1 MLGQNIGYTRVSTAE
16 QSTLRQLH
24 GLQLDIVFEDN
35 ISGSVKQRP
44 GLDSLL
50 AHIRTG
56 DVVHVHDISRLAR
69 NTGHLLSLGE
79 LFLSK
84 GVSLH
89 FHRENLV
96 FTADSSSPMNQLLLT
111 LLGAI
116 YQFERAMIRER
127 QAEGIALAK
136 KRGVYKGRKSTINK
150 DAVVELRLAGLSYR
164 KIAKELSISLSSV
177 QRALKQTNE

>member
-1 MLGQNIGYTRVSTAE
+1 MKGQNIGYTRVSTSE
-16 QSTLRQLH
+16 QSTLRQLN
-24 GLQLDIVFEDN
+24 GLDLDIVFEDN

-50 AHIRTG
+50 AHIRAG
-56 DVVHVHDISRLAR
+56 DIVHVHDISRLAR
-69 NTGHLLSLGE
+69 NTGHLLSLVE

-89 FHRENLV
+89 FHQENLV

-136 KRGVYKGRKSTINK
+136 KRGVYKGRKSTIDK
-150 DAVVELRLAGLSYR
+150 DKIKQCRDMGLSYR
-164 KIAKELSISLSSV
+164 NIAKELDISLSSV
-177 QRALKQTNE
+177 QRALKRS

>member
-69 NTGHLLSLGE
+69 NTGHLLSLVE

-136 KRGVYKGRKSTINK
+136 MRGVYKGRKSTIDK
-150 DAVVELRLAGLSYR
+150 DKIKQCRDMGLSYR
-164 KIAKELSISLSSV
+164 DIARELDISLSSV
-177 QRALKQTNE
+177 QRALKKP

>member
-1 MLGQNIGYTRVSTAE
+1 MKGLNIGYIRVSTAE
-16 QSTLRQLH
+16 QKTLRQLH
-24 GLQLDIVFEDN
+24 GIELDIVFEDN

-44 GLDSLL
+44 GLDGLL
-50 AHIRTG
+50 AHIRSG

-69 NTGHLLSLGE
+69 NTGHLLSLVE

-89 FHRENLV
+89 FHKENLA
-96 FTADSSSPMNQLLLT
+96 FTADNSSPMNQLLLT

-164 KIAKELSISLSSV
+164 KIAKELRISLSSV
-177 QRALKQTNE
+177 QRALKKP